1 MSTGSSVVRAAI
13 LGFASLVLLPAALVA
28 QTGAVAGVIRD
39 ASGAVLPGVTVEAA
53 SPALIEKVRSVI
65 SDGDG
70 RYNIVDLRPG
80 EYSVTFTLAGF
91 NTFKRNGVTLS
102 AGFTAAV
109 NADLQVGALE
119 ETITVSGAAPL
130 VDTQNVRQ
138 QQVVSAQLLETLPS
152 GAKGFMG
159 LARLVPGMSGG
170 ADSGGA
176 SGLYSSNS
184 AHNSTVH
191 GKGGARM
198 SYDGM
203 QTSNLSGTGHTSYIM
218 NPSTVEETT
227 VTTGGISA
235 ESDASGL
242 TINLIP
248 KEGGNAFRGMSD
260 GTFANDQM
268 QRTNLND
275 RLRARGVDN
284 TSKVLH
290 LYDYNF
296 TFGGPVVRD
305 RLWFFTATRF
315 TGNQNQVIGA
325 YFNLTRG
332 TPFYTPDLSRPSF
345 RKEWLRSQAGR
356 LTWQAS
362 AVNKIN
368 IFTDVQNYE
377 VRGRGQFTAPEA
389 TTNVWSFWPNGLY
402 QLSWNAPVT
411 NKLLLEAGTSF
422 AQNGYPYTRAD
433 VTDIYGFTVSDT
445 DVPILEASTGFR
457 YNAKDHY
464 AYKNDQNRYVHRLAA
479 SYVTGTHAF
488 KSGLQLQ
495 QGVVNQD
502 YHVNSD
508 GRNTACSNCPVQY
521 TFLGGA
527 PIQIVQWATPY
538 LQQERVKADLG
549 IFVQDQWT
557 LQRLTLN
564 LGLRLDYYNAYTP
577 EQRIPA
583 PASGWFAERTFA
595 PVRGLPEW
603 TDLNPRIGGSYDLF
617 GNGRTAVKASLG
629 RYVGKIGTAAARA
642 ANPITTSV
650 NSVNRAWSDANLD
663 YIPNCDLGNF
673 GANGE
678 CGPISNI
685 NFGGINPSAVQYT
698 DDLLRGFGRRDYF
711 WDLTAEFQ
719 HELRPGMS
727 IKGGYYRNWT
737 DIFGTGVGGSW
748 PTGVRDNL
756 SIGPED
762 FQPFCVTAPSD
773 ARLPGGGGYPV
784 CGLYDITPSK
794 FGIGNEIITRASN
807 YGKGQSRTS
816 DFFTALVDAR
826 LARGLLLGASVDTGR
841 IVDDNCFVVD
851 SPQALLYCR
860 VVSPFKGQT
869 GIKVNGSVPLPAGF
883 SVSGVLQNTSGL
895 AYQANMPV
903 PNAAIAPS
911 LGRNLAACGSRPVCT
926 ATATVPLIAPQ
937 TQFEPR
943 RTLLDLR
950 LTKTFSLSSKV
961 RLKANLDV
969 YNLLN
974 DSAIV
979 EINNTYGSAWLRPI
993 GGPFTGG
1000 LVDGRLFQVGG
1011 QVTF

>member
-1 MSTGSSVVRAAI
+1 MMGMMGGSSVGR
-13 LGFASLVLLPAALVA
+13 AALVGLVWVALWPAPAEA
-28 QTGAVAGVIRD
+28 QTGAIAGVVRD
-39 ASGAVLPGVTVEAA
+39 ASGGVLPGVTVEAA
-53 SPALIEKVRSVI
+53 SPALIEKLRSVVT
-65 SDGDG
+65 DTEG

-80 EYSVTFTLAGF
+80 EYAVTFTLEGF
-91 NTFKRNGVTLS
+91 NTLKRDGITLS

-109 NADLQVGALE
+109 NADLQVGALS

-138 QQVVSAQLLETLPS
+138 QQVVSAELLETLPS

-227 VTTGGISA
+227 VMTGGISA
-235 ESDASGL
+235 ESDAAGL
-242 TINLIP
+242 TINLVP
-248 KEGGNAFRGMSD
+248 KEGGNTFKGMSD

-268 QRTNLND
+268 QSTNLND
-275 RLRARGVDN
+275 TLRSRGVDN

-290 LYDYNF
+290 LYDFNF
-296 TFGGPVVRD
+296 TYGGPVKRD

-325 YFNLTRG
+325 YFNTTRG
-332 TPFYTPDLSRPSF
+332 TPFYTPDLSRPNF
-345 RKEWLRSQAGR
+345 RKEWLRSQAAR
-356 LTWQAS
+356 LTWQATS
-362 AVNKIN
+362 IHKIN
-368 IFTDVQNYE
+368 VFADVQQYE

-389 TTNVWSFWPNGLY
+389 TQHVWSFWPNGLY
-402 QLSWNAPVT
+402 QVVWNAPLT

-422 AQNGYPYTRAD
+422 AQNGYPYTHAD
-433 VTDIYGFTVSDT
+433 VTDIFGFTVSPS

-464 AYKNDQNRYVHRLAA
+464 AYRNDQDRYVHRFST

-488 KSGLQLQ
+488 KAGVQLQ

-508 GRNTACSNCPVQY
+508 GRNASCAQCPVQY
-521 TFLGGA
+521 TFLNGS

-538 LQQERVKADLG
+538 LQQERVRADMG
-549 IFVQDQWT
+549 IYAQDQWNIR
-557 LQRLTLN
+557 RLTLN
-564 LGLRLDYYNAYTP
+564 LGLRFDYYNAYTP
-577 EQRIPA
+577 EQRIEA
-583 PASGWFAERTFA
+583 PASGWFPARTFA
-595 PVRGLPEW
+595 PVYGLPDW
-603 TDLNPRIGGSYDLF
+603 SDLNPRIGGSYDLF
-617 GNGRTAVKASLG
+617 GNGRTALKASIG

-650 NSVNRAWSDANLD
+650 NSVNRAWNDADQD
-663 YIPNCDLGNF
+663 YVPDCDLGNF

-678 CGPISNI
+678 CGPISNV
-685 NFGGINPSAVQYT
+685 NFGGTNPNAVRYS
-698 DDLLRGFGRRDYF
+698 DELLRGFGRRDYF

-719 HELRPGMS
+719 HELRTGIS
-727 IKGGYYRNWT
+727 VRGGYYRTWT
-737 DIFGTGVGGSW
+737 DIFGTGAGGSW

-756 SIGPED
+756 AIGPED
-762 FQPFCVTAPSD
+762 FQPYCITAPLD
-773 ARLPGGGGYPV
+773 TRLPGGGGYPV
-784 CGLYDITPSK
+784 CGLYDIVPQK
-794 FGIGNEIITRASN
+794 FGVGNEVITRASEF
-807 YGKGQSRTS
+807 GPGQSRTT
-816 DFFTALVDAR
+816 DFFMAAIDMR
-826 LARGLLLGASVDTGR
+826 LPRGLLLGANVDTGR
-841 IVDDNCFVVD
+841 IVEDNCFVTD

-869 GIKVNGSVPLPAGF
+869 GLKINGSLPLPLGF

-895 AYQANMPV
+895 AVQANMPV
-903 PNAAIAPS
+903 PNAMIAPS
-911 LGRNLAACGSRPVCT
+911 LGRNLAACGTRTTCT

-937 TQFEPR
+937 TLFEPR
-943 RTLLDLR
+943 R
-950 LTKTFSLSSKV
+950 
-961 RLKANLDV
+961 
-969 YNLLN
+969 
-974 DSAIV
+974 
-979 EINNTYGSAWLRPI
+979 
-993 GGPFTGG
+993 
-1000 LVDGRLFQVGG
+1000 
-1011 QVTF
+1011 